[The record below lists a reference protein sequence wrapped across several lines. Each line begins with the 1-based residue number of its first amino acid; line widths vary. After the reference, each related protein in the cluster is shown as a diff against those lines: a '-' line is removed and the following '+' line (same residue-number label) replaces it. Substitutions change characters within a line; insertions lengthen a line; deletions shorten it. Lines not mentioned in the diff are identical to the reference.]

1 LTTPLRYR
9 RTACFTDI
17 HWGCRG
23 NSEVH
28 NDDCQRFIDWFC
40 ELVKSDPEIDSIAFL
55 GDWYESRSAINTS
68 TLNYSHKAAKQLN
81 ELGLP
86 VYFIIGNHDLY
97 HKNTRKVYAPITFGE
112 FSNFIVINEPTEV
125 PELGDGSFLCPYLFH
140 HEYPTIKEQ
149 YKHLPVWFGH
159 FEFMGFVITGQNHKM
174 LTGPNPLDFATQ
186 RRVFSGH
193 FHKRQ
198 TMGNVTY
205 IGNTF
210 PTNYSDSGDNAR
222 GAAVYDHDTDTLTT
236 HDWLEC
242 PKYQRV
248 LLSDLIEKGPGEL
261 IHPGSRV
268 RCYIDQAINYEETMA
283 LKDAILEEFFLREF
297 VVEEVVN
304 LNEIASDTNIEDG
317 DALEDV
323 DHLVVRL
330 LGGLQTDKIK
340 PETLIAIYGGL
351 SATSVQTDATTD
363 D

>member
-1 LTTPLRYR
+1 MTYN
-9 RTACFTDI
+9 RTALFTDI
-17 HWGCRG
+17 HWGARG

-28 NDDCQRFIDWFC
+28 NEDCQRYIDWFC
-40 ELVKSDPEIDSIAFL
+40 ALVKADPTIDSIGFL

-81 ELGLP
+81 DLGLP

-112 FSNFIVINEPTEV
+112 FSNFTVVNEPTEV
-125 PELGDGSFLCPYLFH
+125 PELGPQGSFLCPYLFH
-140 HEYPTIKEQ
+140 HEYQTLKDN
-149 YKHLPVWFGH
+149 YAHRPVWMGH
-159 FEFMGFVITGQNHKM
+159 FEFQGFVITGQNHKM

-186 RRVFSGH
+186 RRIFSGH

-198 TMGNVTY
+198 TMGNTTY

-210 PTNYSDSGDNAR
+210 PTNYSDAGDNAR
-222 GAAVYDHDTDTLTT
+222 GASVYDHVTNEIVF

-248 LLSDLIEKGPGEL
+248 LLSELIDKGPSAL
-261 IHPGSRV
+261 IFPGSRV
-268 RCYIDQAINYEETMA
+268 RCYVDQAINYEESMS
-283 LKDAILEEFFLREF
+283 LKEAMMEEFSLREF
-297 VVEEVVN
+297 VIEEVTN
-304 LNEIASDTNIEDG
+304 LNEVARDSEITEG
-317 DALEDV
+317 DELEDV

-330 LGGLQTDKIK
+330 LGGLQTEKIK
-340 PETLIAIYGGL
+340 SQTLIDIYSKL
-351 SATSVQTDATTD
+351 NATAVQKEAAD